1 MERSV
6 SSGEGSTGRA
16 TGGFRVQFADA
27 IDVKLS
33 QLSFEKLQRFTEE
46 TGGDSGYMPAGY
58 LWLASN
64 ANELGALRDALDVQR
79 ANGVTNARE
88 VNLGE
93 IAQLNPAIVSDGIVG
108 GTYCPTDGFI
118 RPLQIL
124 DGYRTAA
131 ERLGV
136 RFLYD
141 AEVMGFDKDKSGSI
155 TRVRTM
161 RDAVSTAFVVNA
173 AGAWAGYVARL
184 AGAHLPV
191 EPVRRQVALTQPT
204 EVLDAMM
211 PMTVYVRDGFHF
223 RVRDGRVLL
232 LLATPGATDPFDV
245 SVEDEWIDQVVE
257 IARQRV
263 PALADV
269 RVDRRASWAGL
280 YEQSPDGHAIVGTSP
295 EIKNF
300 YYANGSSGHGVMHAP
315 ALGQLVSELIVDGT
329 TALNLDALRPDRF
342 REPAP
347 GVRPLL

>member
-1 MERSV
+1 V
-6 SSGEGSTGRA
+6 S
-16 TGGFRVQFADA
+16 
-27 IDVKLS
+27 
-33 QLSFEKLQRFTEE
+33 
-46 TGGDSGYMPAGY
+46 AGY

-64 ANELGALRDALDVQR
+64 ADELAALRNALDVQR

-88 VNLGE
+88 VNPDE
-93 IAQLNPAIVSDGIVG
+93 IAHLNPAIVPDGIIG

-124 DGYRTAA
+124 DGYRAAA

-155 TRVRTM
+155 TSVKTM
-161 RDAVSTAFVVNA
+161 RDAISTAFVVNA

-191 EPVRRQVALTQPT
+191 EAVRRQVAITQPSD
-204 EVLDAMM
+204 VLDAMM
-211 PMTVYVRDGFHF
+211 PMTIYLRDGFHF
-223 RVRDGRVLL
+223 RVRDGRILL

-245 SVEDEWIDQVVE
+245 SVEDEWIDRVLE

-263 PALADV
+263 PKLANV

-280 YEQSPDGHAIVGTSP
+280 YEQSPDGHAIVGTAA

-300 YYANGSSGHGVMHAP
+300 YLANGSSGHGVMHAP

-329 TALNLDALRPDRF
+329 TSLDITALRPDRF
-342 REPAP
+342 TGATA
-347 GVRPLL
+347 GVRKIL